1 MTCNQ
6 CGQPAE
12 GALCR
17 PCERAQRAADEYESV
32 TDGGEAAVEEPNG
45 IELSAGEF
53 YHLHVGGTERVF
65 AAQADAIE
73 HLRDNA
79 ADLDLDDP
87 DVRLA
92 KVSTG
97 DEWEIEPVAWQNIAL
112 QLLQ

>member
-1 MTCNQ
+1 MS
-6 CGQPAE
+6 
-12 GALCR
+12 
-17 PCERAQRAADEYESV
+17 CERCGSAANGRLCADCEQMDRVERNNEHMMN
-32 TDGGEAAVEEPNG
+32 DGGSMAVEEPEG
-45 IELSAGEF
+45 IELSGGEF

-97 DEWEIEPVAWQNIAL
+97 DEWE
-112 QLLQ
+112 